1 MSITLA
7 EALGQVDLEPGR
19 TYRCR
24 VKGRTIEV
32 RVVEEIPSALMPAPL
47 DESDIMLDA
56 WVELPPPT
64 GGVIV
69 RATAGKLP
77 PPDIPPI
84 PQDEEPS

>member
-1 MSITLA
+1 MSITLT

-24 VKGRTIEV
+24 VNGRTIEV

-47 DESDIMLDA
+47 DESDIMLDP
-56 WVELPPPT
+56 WFVLPPPT

-69 RATAGKLP
+69 RATPGKLP
-77 PPDIPPI
+77 PPDLLEIPAE
-84 PQDEEPS
+84 DEET